1 MFMLIFSA
9 DLSLAWYYHLIPVFL
24 AMMVIKL
31 FEKTHTEF
39 STLAFQIMGIF
50 YITMPLVMFAKMGF
64 LNTLEYS
71 YGLPMGFLMLL
82 WMADIGAYVSG
93 KTFGKHKLF
102 VRISP
107 GKTWEGSLGALVFCV
122 ATSFLTAWLFDD
134 VSRRDWII
142 ISVIVLVFSTLGD
155 LFESLLKRNLAI
167 KDSGS
172 MLPGHGGILDRFDG
186 LFLAV
191 PAVFFYLMLTN

>member
-1 MFMLIFSA
+1 
-9 DLSLAWYYHLIPVFL
+9 
-24 AMMVIKL
+24 
-31 FEKTHTEF
+31 
-39 STLAFQIMGIF
+39 
-50 YITMPLVMFAKMGF
+50 
-64 LNTLEYS
+64 
-71 YGLPMGFLMLL
+71 MGFLMLL